1 MLDTAIESV
10 LRRDGVIVA
19 SALILL
25 VLLAWAVLLAGAGT
39 GMDPFAMSGWLMP
52 LALPPAL
59 SGEWTPFYWFAAFSM
74 WVVMMVAMML
84 PSAAPI
90 VLLYARVVRQPKAQ
104 ARATNASACVAA
116 FAAGYLLLWVLFSL
130 LAVGAQ
136 WALEHLGALSPMMS
150 FRASI
155 LAGGVLIAAGLYQ
168 LTPLKAA
175 CLKHCR
181 SPAQF
186 LAAHW

>member
-74 WVVMMVAMML
+74 LVAMML
-84 PSAAPI
+84 ASAAPI

-155 LAGGVLIAAGLYQ
+155 LAGGVLIAAGVYQ
-168 LTPLKAA
+168 LTPVKAA
-175 CLKHCR
+175 CLK
-181 SPAQF
+181 
-186 LAAHW
+186 